1 MTDDRGQ
8 GLALVIILTAFIF
21 VMGSA
26 AVALA
31 TSLRRNTGS
40 EIRQKKAN
48 YIAEAGIEKAVPI
61 IRCGQLSL
69 EDLDSDEGLDL
80 VPDYISPN
88 YAGGLIEYVRV
99 SGENGNENEII
110 LLIESLG
117 TYQEACCT
125 LQAGSRWTCPWILG
139 GDYGYH
145 PPWKILLFFTPAAVS
160 NRIFIPAVPCIF
172 WGIWLMV
179 ISIPAAILCW
189 QMILT

>member
-125 LQAGSRWTCPWILG
+125 LKARIKEDMSLDFRRGLWISS
-139 GDYGYH
+139 
-145 PPWKILLFFTPAAVS
+145 PWKILLFYPGSCVQSDLYTCGALHFGE
-160 NRIFIPAVPCIF
+160 F
-172 WGIWLMV
+172 G
-179 ISIPAAILCW
+179 
-189 QMILT
+189 